1 MFSVRLEPCGTN
13 CFLIKKKKAKVD
25 DLEGVCFSA
34 FTGCQLPFFCSTAA
48 QCEAAA
54 AVADLGALVL
64 CKAAALLVAGHGSN
78 ATFLHQ
84 EQTSADWKELVC
96 IIVALFL
103 HRLVFVC
110 WVFAVGSVFVCGWWW
125 WVCMT
130 FLSYHTTICVF
141 PSVCKC
147 ITGEKYLWYYV
158 FTSRSGLRLCAF

>member
-84 EQTSADWKELVC
+84 EQTERSWCALLLLCFC
-96 IIVALFL
+96 IASCLCVVFL
-103 HRLVFVC
+103 QLAVF
-110 WVFAVGSVFVCGWWW
+110 
-125 WVCMT
+125 
-130 FLSYHTTICVF
+130 LCV
-141 PSVCKC
+141 VD
-147 ITGEKYLWYYV
+147 GGGY
-158 FTSRSGLRLCAF
+158 A